1 MSKAAL
7 PSSAW
12 KANLDRLD
20 DAGRSV
26 RADQVRVVQAAPLH
40 VLEERRHRLGIF
52 LRSCHQMQQH
62 PTALNRKAPGRQ
74 NRLALGAGSQPLG
87 NAVDKKVS
95 DLVFAQVP
103 PGKGLIILPQ
113 PFPEL

>member
-7 PSSAW
+7 PSSPW
-12 KANLDRLD
+12 KDTPDPLD
-20 DAGRSV
+20 DGGRSV

-62 PTALNRKAPGRQ
+62 PTALNRKAPGRH
-74 NRLALGAGSQPLG
+74 NRLALGAGSQPPG
-87 NAVDKKVS
+87 NAAEKKGR
-95 DLVFAQVP
+95 DLVFAAVP
-103 PGKGLIILPQ
+103 PGKSLYITSTHAP
-113 PFPEL
+113 